1 MVAIIAL
8 RPSYNLATE
17 MSCCS
22 WRLPFLPTSQP
33 PAGRRSRRCGS
44 KLVAKQHSIAANRP
58 AELLDEIQSVKIL
71 LRA

>member
-17 MSCCS
+17 MTCCS
-22 WRLPFLPTSQP
+22 RRLPLLPTSQP
-33 PAGRRSRRCGS
+33 PTSVDHVTCGS
-44 KLVAKQHSIAANRP
+44 QLIAKQHSVAAHRP
-58 AELLDEIQSVKIL
+58 AELLNKIQSVKIL